1 VAYTGS
7 RHRRSVPKKSQIPA
21 GQYGPDV
28 NPSSVGVAADV
39 SFSPSTG
46 VDVSAATEVTA
57 TVKRAAASVRKV
69 EVGGVAATNLVV
81 LSDTQFKFKVATST
95 PVGTEDVIIYDGVS
109 SVTKTGGLVTV
120 A

>member
-21 GQYGPDV
+21 GQYAPDV
-28 NPSSVGVAADV
+28 NPSSIGVAADV

-46 VDVSAATEVTA
+46 VAAAGGATITA

-69 EVGGVAATNLVV
+69 EVGTGVATNLVI
-81 LSDTQFKFKVATST
+81 LSDTKFTFTA
-95 PVGTEDVIIYDGVS
+95 PAQAAGARDVVIYDGVA
-109 SVTKTGGLVTV
+109 SVTKTGGLTYV
-120 A
+120 